1 MHGTG
6 PFVPADINLSVHAIY
21 DANPN
26 YFREGLP
33 LIDRYKNVIIKDLG
47 TRFTALATGNI
58 HFYGEGSYGFT
69 SGQAE
74 QALRD
79 FDDTIEVNVQL
90 NHWARGNQD
99 ERYPAPVRQLAG
111 EESGSPGP
119 KSGGVGRLQAG

>member
-79 FDDTIEVNVQL
+79 FDDTMEVNVQL
-90 NHWARGNQD
+90 NHWARAIRMSATQPPFDNLQ
-99 ERYPAPVRQLAG
+99 VRRAVHLALNREAWGTSG
-111 EESGSPGP
+111 E
-119 KSGGVGRLQAG
+119 